1 MKPTLPEDRELEETG
16 SKVSERYR
24 AGAQDEPPTKLD
36 AAILDAARREVEQSR
51 PRRNWQMPA
60 SIAAMLVIGV
70 SLVLIV
76 RDNEPPL
83 PSLDRPAADEAKLAK
98 SAPAQLAMKTSPVP
112 RADFHREDRSSRE
125 RSVRPDREPV
135 TRGEVAAVQGNAASG
150 ATVQPAPA
158 PAPAAPA
165 ITEPLGPAEQ
175 EQARIA
181 ESRDLSSSKKS
192 ATVADAAPETG
203 ASVRALRKQET
214 AAPAQPREWLEEIDG
229 LLRDGKQTEARRRLL
244 DFRQQYPHYPLPDRL
259 QALLPPEAAK

>member
-1 MKPTLPEDRELEETG
+1 MKPTLPEDHELEEMG

-36 AAILDAARREVEQSR
+36 AAILAAARREVEQSR

-98 SAPAQLAMKTSPVP
+98 SAPAQLAMKTPPVP
-112 RADFHREDRSSRE
+112 RADFRREDRPSRE
-125 RSVRPDREPV
+125 RSVRPDREPMA
-135 TRGEVAAVQGNAASG
+135 RGEVAAVQGNAVSG
-150 ATVQPAPA
+150 AAVQPA

-165 ITEPLGPAEQ
+165 IAEPAKPAEQ

-192 ATVADAAPETG
+192 AAVADAAPDTG
-203 ASVRALRKQET
+203 ASVRALRKPEA
-214 AAPAQPREWLEEIDG
+214 AAPAQPRDWLEEIDG
-229 LLRDGKQTEARRRLL
+229 LLREGKETEARRRLL
-244 DFRQQYPHYPLPDRL
+244 DFRQQYPQYPLPERL
-259 QALLPPEAAK
+259 QALLPPQAAK